1 MLDLLLYFLSF
12 FEPLVNIVP
21 KIHNFKI
28 LNVDISKEIYW
39 ILCLIYGCILGKVL
53 NILIKK
59 IIFYI

>member
-1 MLDLLLYFLSF
+1 MLNLLLYFLSF

-39 ILCLIYGCILGKVL
+39 ILCLIYGCILGNVL
-53 NILIKK
+53 FLTHI
-59 IIFYI
+59 